1 MNTVD
6 QSNAYRWSGRILTAV
21 AAAAFVGSS
30 LTKLAQVHK
39 VIDELIHAGI
49 PAGAIVPIG
58 VLEITLAALYLLP
71 KTSVLGT
78 FLLTGY
84 IGGAI
89 LTHIVARQTLAPPV
103 IVGLL
108 MFAGAYFR
116 HPELRQL
123 VPLRAPAFVGDANTL
138 SATAVRRA
146 I

>member
-1 MNTVD
+1 MNTAD
-6 QSNAYRWSGRILTAV
+6 HSNPYRWSGRILTAL
-21 AAAAFVGSS
+21 AAAAFIGSS

-58 VLEITLAALYLLP
+58 VLELTLATLYLWP

-89 LTHIVARQTLAPPV
+89 LTHIVARQTLAPPL

-116 HPELRQL
+116 HRELRQL
-123 VPLRAPAFVGDANTL
+123 VPLRVSAFSGDANPL
-138 SATAVRRA
+138 AATAAR
-146 I
+146 

>member
-1 MNTVD
+1 MKTLD
-6 QSNAYRWSGRILTAV
+6 HSNPYRWSGRILTAT
-21 AAAAFVGSS
+21 AAAAFIGSS

-49 PAGAIVPIG
+49 PAAAIVPIG
-58 VLEITLAALYLLP
+58 VLELTLAILYLLP

-89 LTHIVARQTLAPPV
+89 LTHIVARQTLAPPL

-116 HPELRQL
+116 HPELRRL
-123 VPLRAPAFVGDANTL
+123 VPLRLPAFSGDTNAFAVT
-138 SATAVRRA
+138 TAR
-146 I
+146 

>member
-49 PAGAIVPIG
+49 PAGVIVPIG

-123 VPLRAPAFVGDANTL
+123 VPLRVPAFVGGANTL
-138 SATAVRRA
+138 PATAVRRA
-146 I
+146 L